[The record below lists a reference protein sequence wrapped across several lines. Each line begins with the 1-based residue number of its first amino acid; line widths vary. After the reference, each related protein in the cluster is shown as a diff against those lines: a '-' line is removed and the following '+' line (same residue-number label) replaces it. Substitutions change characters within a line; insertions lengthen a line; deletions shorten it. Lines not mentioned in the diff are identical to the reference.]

1 VPTRDRQGRLQQC
14 RSSWWEQEREKGRE
28 GDGTV
33 VDLSEW
39 IYLQVLINN
48 GIIMLHQRYDGILGH
63 HPCSWRMMKGLKAD
77 PFDFAFIFNI
87 GGRTLCRKHPRYGF
101 FCIQLERTLLLCA
114 SKIRLLPGV
123 QDLFLNYYANPTW
136 PRQLKQTSK
145 RECHRGQRNHICK
158 DSSLLLFHPP
168 SIMAFA
174 GGQCRWRM
182 RWRTFDLIG
191 DPFFDSWI
199 APSSR
204 LWKKETS

>member
-1 VPTRDRQGRLQQC
+1 
-14 RSSWWEQEREKGRE
+14 
-28 GDGTV
+28 
-33 VDLSEW
+33 
-39 IYLQVLINN
+39 
-48 GIIMLHQRYDGILGH
+48 
-63 HPCSWRMMKGLKAD
+63 MKGLKAD

-123 QDLFLNYYANPTW
+123 QDLFFNYYANPTW

-191 DPFFDSWI
+191 DPFFLDRTELPKERNIIIFLKGS
-199 APSSR
+199 PLSR
-204 LWKKETS
+204 LRHSIHPSTKTTTTTRLFPDTATSSTYSKKKPK